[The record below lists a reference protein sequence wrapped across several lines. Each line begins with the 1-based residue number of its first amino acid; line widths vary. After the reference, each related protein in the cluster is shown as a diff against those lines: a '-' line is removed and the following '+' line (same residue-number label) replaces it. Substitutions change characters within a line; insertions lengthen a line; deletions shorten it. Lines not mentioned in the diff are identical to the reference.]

1 MRLRRILWIAGGAA
15 LVLVAGIAAL
25 RIFVVFGPDG
35 PPPAENVAYEVERPV
50 TSVQTRIRAALP
62 ALERAL
68 HDEIVTGESVYSG
81 QLDRIPADL
90 IRGLLGLPRRKEAGC
105 DAKNMNAAAVGYNA
119 CMRAAAEFGIPKRQW
134 EELGCT
140 AKFGFDSVDEATRT
154 LGACARDLVP
164 VPLPS
169 EKFNV
174 TYDFF
179 IADIDLAA
187 RDGMLEVEA
196 RIDSTLTAPASVLS
210 YLDGKTTKACGPS
223 LTATARL
230 LSTLEAD
237 NTDRSRAI
245 GKIDIGLS
253 VGRVEISR
261 GKPCRK
267 LDGAVEKALDEA
279 VGKGLAAL
287 SDVFQNALTGALADL
302 PEDPVRAEAINASLA
317 GIVKLLTE
325 PIDLAPLI
333 EAQKPGVLPPDVTPF
348 LSLNPQRVRVAAPRI
363 VKSNATGYLLVSPG
377 IVAAPA
383 VVFEQPG
390 PRPQR
395 FIEIETDAPP
405 DDRFRVSMTGQI
417 GLEAAQTIVTDQVR
431 AVIDEKLDRIAYDDL
446 EVTLYQARERLVIG
460 VRVSGL
466 TWLGLKAK
474 VFLTARPDIDSDTR
488 EIRLREVKFDLAS
501 ARFLSRIAAFVV
513 EAPIEAAIEERVAL
527 PLGAGYDAVLAE
539 LADMSI
545 ELKRIAGSTATLKL
559 SLSELALAHLW
570 LSEGNLH
577 AAVTASGRSR
587 VAFE

>member
-1 MRLRRILWIAGGAA
+1 M
-15 LVLVAGIAAL
+15 AGIAAL

-62 ALERAL
+62 ALEKAL
-68 HDEIVTGESVYSG
+68 HNEIVTGEPVYSG

-105 DAKNMNAAAVGYNA
+105 DAKNMNAAVDGYNA
-119 CMRAAAEFGIPKRQW
+119 CLQAAARSAPSISLPVVKEIEKEVKKGAC
-134 EELGCT
+134 GV
-140 AKFGFDSVDEATRT
+140 KFGFDSVDEATRA

-237 NTDRSRAI
+237 NMDRSRAI

-267 LDGAVEKALDEA
+267 LDGTVEKALDEA

-390 PRPQR
+390 PPPQR

-446 EVTLYQARERLVIG
+446 DVTLYQARERLVIG

-545 ELKRIAGSTATLKL
+545 ELKRIAGSTATLTL